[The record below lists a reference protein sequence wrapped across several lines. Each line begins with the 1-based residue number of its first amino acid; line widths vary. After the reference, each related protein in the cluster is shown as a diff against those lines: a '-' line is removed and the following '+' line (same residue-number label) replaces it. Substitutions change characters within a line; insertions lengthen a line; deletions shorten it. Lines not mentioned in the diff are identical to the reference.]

1 MAERRFPPIIPTIGS
16 EIDPATAKRGVAM
29 EFDTDLIEKLALP
42 VIGGVLVVLI
52 LRVSARWL
60 MRSLMFI
67 GVLTAL
73 CLGAQAL
80 GVFGK

>member
-1 MAERRFPPIIPTIGS
+1 MRERRFLPIIPTIDS
-16 EIDPATAKRGVAM
+16 EIDPATAKRGVTM
-29 EFDTDLIEKLALP
+29 EFGTDLIEKLAAP
-42 VIGGVLVVLI
+42 VVGGVSVALI
-52 LRVSARWL
+52 LRASARWL

-73 CLGAQAL
+73 YLGAQAL